1 MSNAT
6 PHDTTIGSR
15 VRARREQ
22 QGMTQAA
29 LAAHIGV
36 TFQQVQ
42 KYERGVNRIAAA
54 RLSLIARALDVP
66 AAALLGETPDAA
78 AGPVAAMCAHPSG
91 ADLARAWLALSP
103 QLQRAVLHLAK
114 AATPMIITGSHEP
127 LRVNFAGNA
136 LTTSQEPMQ

>member
-1 MSNAT
+1 MSTAT

-22 QGMTQAA
+22 QRMTQAA

-66 AAALLGETPDAA
+66 AATLLGEAPDAA
-78 AGPVAAMCAHPSG
+78 AGPVAAMCAHPTG
-91 ADLARAWLALSP
+91 ADLARAWLDLSP

-114 AATPMIITGSHEP
+114 AAVPPMIITGSP
-127 LRVNFAGNA
+127 GITVDFRA
-136 LTTSQEPMQ
+136 LEPMQ